1 MTASWHTLLDV
12 AIRTSVVYFAL
23 FAGLRLTGT
32 RQLGQMSTFDL
43 VLLLIIA
50 NAVQNA
56 MVGPDTSLA
65 GGLIAAGVLIG
76 WHRVIDWWRLKSRR
90 FAKVVAGEGIMLIHA
105 GRVLDAHC
113 RRAGI
118 TRDELLQALREHGV
132 ADVGDVMLA
141 VLEPDGAISV
151 IRNDEVMPG
160 TRPHSRIKAVRKN
173 QWRGKQHARRS
184 PRPIRFNEACPT
196 SW

>member
-12 AIRTSVVYFAL
+12 ALRTSVVYFAL
-23 FAGLRLTGT
+23 LIGLRLTGT

-65 GGLIAAGVLIG
+65 GGLVAAGVLIT
-76 WHRVIDWWRLKSRR
+76 WHRMIDWWRLRSRGIS
-90 FAKVVAGEGIMLIHA
+90 KLLTGEGIMLIHA
-105 GRVLDAHC
+105 GRILEEHC
-113 RRAGI
+113 VRAGI
-118 TRDELLQALREHGV
+118 THDELRQALREHGV
-132 ADVGDVMLA
+132 ASVQDVMLA

-151 IRNDEVMPG
+151 VRFDDIKPG
-160 TRPHSRIKAVRKN
+160 ERPHRRIKAI
-173 QWRGKQHARRS
+173 RRS
-184 PRPIRFNEACPT
+184 E
-196 SW
+196 

>member
-12 AIRTSVVYFAL
+12 ALRTSVVYFAL
-23 FAGLRLTGT
+23 LIGLRLTGT

-65 GGLIAAGVLIG
+65 GGLVAAGVLIG
-76 WHRVIDWWRLKSRR
+76 WHRVIDWWRLRSRGVS
-90 FAKVVAGEGIMLIHA
+90 KLLAGEGIMLIHA
-105 GRVLDAHC
+105 GRILDEHC
-113 RRAGI
+113 VRAGI
-118 TRDELLQALREHGV
+118 THDELRQALREHGV
-132 ADVGDVMLA
+132 ASVQDVMLA

-151 IRNDEVMPG
+151 VRYDDVKPG
-160 TRPHSRIKAVRKN
+160 DRPHRRIRAI
-173 QWRGKQHARRS
+173 RR
-184 PRPIRFNEACPT
+184 NT
-196 SW
+196 